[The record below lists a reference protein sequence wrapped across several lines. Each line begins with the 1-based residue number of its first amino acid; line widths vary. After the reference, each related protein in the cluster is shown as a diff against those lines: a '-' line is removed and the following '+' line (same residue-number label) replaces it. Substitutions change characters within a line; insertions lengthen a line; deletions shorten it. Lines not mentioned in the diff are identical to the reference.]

1 MNEQEE
7 FWNKQ
12 LDNVLKDD
20 GSEYQYDNEDEDDDV
35 DAFVLGL

>member
-12 LDNVLKDD
+12 LDNTLKDD
-20 GSEYQYDNEDEDDDV
+20 GSEYQYDNEDDDDDV
-35 DAFVLGL
+35 DVFVLGL